1 MRIVFKK
8 FSTHL
13 VANNFDWVEFD
24 GMVFTLLLSEVD
36 SFVFLLA
43 FLCLFSLSEGAIK
56 MV

>member
-36 SFVFLLA
+36 SFFFLLA
-43 FLCLFSLSEGAIK
+43 FLCLFSLSEGAI
-56 MV
+56 

>member
-1 MRIVFKK
+1 MFKK
-8 FSTHL
+8 FSTRL
-13 VANNFDWVEFD
+13 VANNFAWVEFD